1 MKENSNIEYELTDM
15 ANDPEIYEEIKKID
29 EEFIQTEFDGLET
42 A

>member
-1 MKENSNIEYELTDM
+1 MKDNRNIEYELTDM
-15 ANDPEIYEEIKKID
+15 ANDPEIREEIKKID